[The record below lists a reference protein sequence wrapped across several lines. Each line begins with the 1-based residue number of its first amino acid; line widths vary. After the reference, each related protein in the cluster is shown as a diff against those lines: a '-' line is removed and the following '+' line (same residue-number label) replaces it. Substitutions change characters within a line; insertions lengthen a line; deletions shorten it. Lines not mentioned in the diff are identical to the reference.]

1 MFYILFISKESPCKR
16 YSKIFN
22 PGFHSNFCNQST
34 SSIPRWRGSGR
45 EKKLIIE
52 SSHLTRVVHLCVWAL
67 GGYQKYL
74 KLGIKKY
81 FLFERMKCKG
91 ANKNSR
97 ASRCSARMK
106 YWQWGFVSWQKSNFV
121 GPDNFSC
128 LKFYVLLFDFWLL
141 RLTRMLFVRLPFV
154 FGSPPSISSISKM
167 WLTTLKVRDIWYQK
181 LMWHPKYH

>member
-1 MFYILFISKESPCKR
+1 MKCFIFFSSQKKSPCQR
-16 YSKIFN
+16 YSTFFN
-22 PGFHSNFCNQST
+22 PSFHSNFCNQST
-34 SSIPRWRGSGR
+34 VSSIPRWRGSGR

-52 SSHLTRVVHLCVWAL
+52 SSHLTRVVHLCVWAQC
-67 GGYQKYL
+67 YQKYL
-74 KLGIKKY
+74 TLGIKNI
-81 FLFERMKCKG
+81 FLPERMKCKG
-91 ANKNSR
+91 ANKNSL

-167 WLTTLKVRDIWYQK
+167 WLTTLKVRDI
-181 LMWHPKYH
+181 